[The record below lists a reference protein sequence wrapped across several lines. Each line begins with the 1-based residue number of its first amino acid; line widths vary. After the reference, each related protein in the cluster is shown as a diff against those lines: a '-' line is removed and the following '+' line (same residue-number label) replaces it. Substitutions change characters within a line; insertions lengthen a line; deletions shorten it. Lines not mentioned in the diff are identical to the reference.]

1 MIVKQELNDMTEK
14 MNSLSEDTE
23 TSTNSNDW
31 MDALKNGDYVDFS
44 KAVKQ
49 EINTRYANHPFV
61 KDIEAKH
68 NYYTKLSSYFAN
80 VPLNDIKAQEISE
93 ISETSDVSNE

>member
-1 MIVKQELNDMTEK
+1 MNAENTEK
-14 MNSLSEDTE
+14 MTE
-23 TSTNSNDW
+23 TSNDW

-44 KAVKQ
+44 KAIKQ
-49 EINTRYANHPFV
+49 EINSRYANHPFV

-80 VPLNDIKAQEISE
+80 VPLNDFQARETSE
-93 ISETSDVSNE
+93 VSDVSEE